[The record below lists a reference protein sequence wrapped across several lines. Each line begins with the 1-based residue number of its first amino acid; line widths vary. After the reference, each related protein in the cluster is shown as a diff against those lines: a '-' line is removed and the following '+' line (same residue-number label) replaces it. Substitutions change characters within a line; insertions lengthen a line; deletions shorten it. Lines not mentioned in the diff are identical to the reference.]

1 MKKLVLALPLLLSSV
16 LFSQEKINT
25 EILLEDYNIIKTIIR
40 ELSPRFNE
48 TDKNEFDSIFNE
60 QSKKL
65 VDKSLTLFEFMKFL
79 SKSEA
84 DTKSDE
90 HGMYSLPEEAVM
102 SLIKDKKVLFPLPV
116 NIIGN
121 RLIVNGKNLSIPF
134 GSIISSINGVNT
146 SDILSVML
154 PENDAASKRSI
165 EIQFDIHYFIE
176 FGKVDTFEIAY
187 QSPENETIQK
197 TALSP
202 LTVEERVKLFNDS
215 MVFPLQRNTLN
226 NVTNTQYFEDGSTYY
241 LQLNTFN
248 GEYDNFNNHFKTIFE
263 EVANKKAKNL
273 VIDLRYNTGGNL
285 LVPGLLFSY
294 IAQKPFAETLSTK
307 VPDFNIPYKKY
318 IQSIAE
324 QSFKDTISIDNY
336 IKSIKKD
343 FTKKDDYYEFF
354 FTKNKEITPQENVF
368 KGPVYLLI
376 GGRTISA
383 ASYFTALFK
392 SEARG
397 KIIGEE
403 IGGSHHN
410 ITAGQLIKYKLPG
423 TGILLDVPIMEI
435 GFSSQIEKNVPE
447 QKIMPDI
454 TISDEKRFQYFLNK
468 QDAGLLEIYYM
479 IKK

>member
-16 LFSQEKINT
+16 LFSQEKIKT

-48 TDKNEFDSIFNE
+48 TDKNEFDSVFNE

-65 VDKSLTLFEFMKFL
+65 ADKSLTLFEFMKFL

-84 DTKSDE
+84 NTKSDE

-146 SDILSVML
+146 SDILSIML
-154 PENDAASKRSI
+154 PENDAVSKRSI
-165 EIQFDIHYFIE
+165 EMQFDIHYFIE
-176 FGKVDTFEIAY
+176 FGKVDNFEIVY
-187 QSPENETIQK
+187 QSPESKTIQK
-197 TALSP
+197 TVLSP

-215 MVFPLQRNTLN
+215 MVFPLQRNGLD
-226 NVTNTQYFEDGSTYY
+226 NVANTQYFEDGSAYY
-241 LQLNTFN
+241 LQLNSFK
-248 GEYDNFNNHFKTIFE
+248 GEYDDFNENFKTIFDE
-263 EVANKKAKNL
+263 IKNKNAKNL

-285 LVPGLLFSY
+285 LIPALLFSY
-294 IAQKPFAETLSTK
+294 IAQKPFLETVSAR
-307 VPDFNIPYKKY
+307 VPDFNIPYKEY

-324 QSFKDTISIDNY
+324 NTFQDTVSIDKY
-336 IKSIKKD
+336 INSIKND
-343 FTKKDDYYEFF
+343 FTKKGDYYELFF
-354 FTKNKEITPQENVF
+354 AKNNKTTPQENVF

-376 GGRTISA
+376 GGRTVSA

-392 SEARG
+392 SESRG

-410 ITAGQLIKYKLPG
+410 ITAGQLITYKLPG
-423 TGILLDVPIMEI
+423 TGILLDVPLMEI
-435 GFSSQIEKNVPE
+435 SFSSQIENNVPE
-447 QKIMPDI
+447 LKIMPDI
-454 TISDEKRFQYFLNK
+454 NISNEKKYKYFLNE